1 MPDTLN
7 WYNIREIQLLEEM
20 KMDQKRFKKILK
32 MVAAPIALSA
42 FLVGCSDGGDSR
54 TVATVNDEK
63 ITEGEL
69 NKLLQSQYGT
79 TALDSLVTNK
89 IVELEAKKLDIKVT
103 DKEIEE
109 EYKTYT
115 ESYGGEDALLKGL
128 EEFNMTKEDIEKDIE
143 NYLLTLK
150 VMEDYIGI
158 TDEDVKAYF
167 EENKESFNTEAQ
179 VEASHILVEDEAT
192 ANEVLE
198 KLNAGEDFAEL
209 AHDYSTDTAS
219 AENGGELG
227 YFSSGQMVEEFEKA
241 AFAMEVGEVSKT
253 PVKTEHGYHIIKVT
267 DKKEAVE
274 ADFESS
280 KEEAREKLVEA
291 RVNEQYSAWVEEKME
306 EYDIKT
312 SLFEK

>member
-1 MPDTLN
+1 M
-7 WYNIREIQLLEEM
+7 LEEM

-54 TVATVNDEK
+54 TVATVDDEK

-79 TALDSLVTNK
+79 TVLDALITNK
-89 IVELEAKKLDIKVT
+89 IVEMEAEKLDIKIS
-103 DKEIEE
+103 DKEIKE

-115 ESYGGEDALLKGL
+115 ESYGGEDALLKAL
-128 EEFNMTKEDIEKDIE
+128 EGYNMTKKDIE
-143 NYLLTLK
+143 NDIKIYLLTLK
-150 VMEDYIGI
+150 VMEDHIAL

-167 EENKESFNTEAQ
+167 EENKESFNTPEQ
-179 VEASHILVEDEAT
+179 VAASHILVEDEAT
-192 ANEVLE
+192 ANEVLK
-198 KLNAGEDFAEL
+198 KLNAGDDFAEL
-209 AHDYSTDTAS
+209 AKEYSTDTAS
-219 AENGGELG
+219 AEKGGELG
-227 YFSSGQMVEEFEKA
+227 LFGRGQMVEEFEKA
-241 AFAMEVGEVSKT
+241 AFAMKVDEVSKT

-267 DKKEAVE
+267 DKKEAKE

-280 KEEAREKLVEA
+280 KELAREKLLEQ
-291 RVNEQYSAWVEEKME
+291 RVNEQYPTWVEEKMK

-312 SLFEK
+312 TLFEK